1 MADIKRKPSEE
12 TIANKNKVSQLE
24 SSKPKDFS
32 YADYVESDAVTNLKN
47 QLSSL
52 QKPGAYQ
59 SQWQQSMNDA
69 LNKYTNRGQF
79 SYDVTGDALYQQYK
93 DQYVTQGQ
101 MAMMDTMGQA
111 AAMTGGYG
119 NSYAQSVGQQ
129 AYQGYLQQLND
140 KVPELYQLA
149 LDKYNQEG
157 QDLLNQYSLFAD
169 RENTDYGR
177 YRDTVSDYNTERD
190 YLSNQY
196 NAERTWDYGQY
207 SDAYNRAYGEHRD
220 SVSDWQTMLSRA
232 DNYYLNSQNRDD
244 TIFDSDRS
252 HNLALE
258 QLNESVRANK
268 ASESLAREQFNF
280 NKQQAAAKASAP
292 KTVENQGWK
301 NYNEL
306 NEYVGD
312 IIGEDGSGRSE
323 AADYLVGLH
332 QDGRIS
338 DADFSRLLS
347 ANGFEISNGV
357 VVDTTVKKNEDVVR
371 SLGTAGA
378 RAEKIRYMKN

>member
-12 TIANKNKVSQLE
+12 TIANKNKVTQLE
-24 SSKPKDFS
+24 SSKPGEFS
-32 YADYVESDAVTNLKN
+32 YSDYTESEAVTNLKN
-47 QLSSL
+47 QLNSL

-59 SQWQQSMNDA
+59 SQWQQGINDA
-69 LNKYTNRGQF
+69 LNKIMNRDKF
-79 SYDVTGDALYQQYK
+79 SYDVNGDALYQQYK

-119 NSYAQSVGQQ
+119 NSYAQNVGQQ

-149 LDKYNQEG
+149 LDRYNQEG
-157 QDLLNQYSLFAD
+157 QDLLNQYGLLTD
-169 RENTDYGR
+169 RENTEYGR

-220 SVSDWQTMLSRA
+220 TVSDWQTMLNRA

-258 QLNESVRANK
+258 QLNESIRANK
-268 ASESLAREQFNF
+268 ASESLAREQFDF
-280 NKQQAAAKASAP
+280 NKKQATASS
-292 KTVENQGWK
+292 
-301 NYNEL
+301 
-306 NEYVGD
+306 
-312 IIGEDGSGRSE
+312 GSGSGSGAKQLDIEYWYDKLEKAYE
-323 AADYLVGLH
+323 AKDKKAAMTAAGTLESLGYKDAWKIYEGL
-332 QDGRIS
+332 
-338 DADFSRLLS
+338 F
-347 ANGFEISNGV
+347 GV
-357 VVDTTVKKNEDVVR
+357 RAPEVTETTVARHAVPTTDKQLAAMERRMGHTKK
-371 SLGTAGA
+371 
-378 RAEKIRYMKN
+378 